1 MDIEKIIGI
10 GIIAVIL
17 SVLLKGYR
25 PEMATAISI
34 ITVVII
40 FALISPQL
48 KSVLV
53 SFVDLAE
60 KIGVEMQYMV
70 IVIKVIGIAY
80 VAQIGSEI
88 CRDAGENAIGTKIE
102 IAGKITILAFSMPI
116 IYRLLEVVGSVI
128 SLA

>member
-10 GIIAVIL
+10 GRIAVIL

-25 PEMATAISI
+25 PEMATAITI
-34 ITVVII
+34 ITVALI
-40 FALISPQL
+40 FALISPRL

-60 KIGVEMQYMV
+60 KIGVEMQYMI

-102 IAGKITILAFSMPI
+102 IAGKVTILAFSMPI

-128 SLA
+128 NLA